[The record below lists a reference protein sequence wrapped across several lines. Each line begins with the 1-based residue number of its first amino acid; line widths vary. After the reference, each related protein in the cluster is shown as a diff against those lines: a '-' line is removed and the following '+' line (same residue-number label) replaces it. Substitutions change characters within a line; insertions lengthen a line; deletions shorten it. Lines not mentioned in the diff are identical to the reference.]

1 MQPKQERGHP
11 RVSRRGTFAL
21 VIILL
26 LAAAIFTFLSSQP
39 PSNPST
45 TITQAGTFTL
55 TPTSGAAGTTVTF
68 TGTGYAAAGAN
79 CVDAVAADPPTLFSG
94 GAAASCSINPEH
106 ELRGKF
112 IVSSDAAAGV
122 YKVTIAGQFVPQGAI
137 TAPFAVVVAPVPN
150 INLSQPTGSGGDNIT
165 FTGTGF
171 NLEDTVCTMNFYRMK
186 ETIKNYQ
193 CHITGGIVH
202 GWFLVKT
209 SGNPAG
215 SREIAITGNLLDT
228 ATAVFTV
235 VPRILITPNPVDAG
249 NTLTISGSNYVIAG
263 DCSKAGNWL
272 LLPPGITVTYCTI
285 DENYIVKATLAVSNT
300 APPAT
305 YTIILTDGIVEAS
318 ATVTVQPSGTPAPP
332 LWAAQSTLVSTRS

>member
-11 RVSRRGTFAL
+11 RVSRRGAFAL

-45 TITQAGTFTL
+45 TVTQAGTFTL

-94 GAAASCSINPEH
+94 GAAASCSINSKH
-106 ELRGKF
+106 ELRGQF

-137 TAPFAVVVAPVPN
+137 TAPFTVMVPPTPT
-150 INLSQPTGSGGDNIT
+150 ITLSHQTGSGGDNIT
-165 FTGTGF
+165 FTGSGF
-171 NLEDTVCTMNFYRMK
+171 NPEDNVCTMNFYRMK
-186 ETIKNYQ
+186 QTIENYQ
-193 CHITGGIVH
+193 CHITGGVVN
-202 GWFLVKT
+202 GWFLVRT

-215 SREIAITGNLLDT
+215 SREITVTGNLLDA

-305 YTIILTDGIVEAS
+305 YTITLTDGIVEAS
-318 ATVTVQPSGTPAPP
+318 ATVTVQPAGTPTPP
-332 LWAAQSTLVSTRS
+332 AFLTSTKKYS